1 MKTLSHE
8 EVAQCAHQIWQE
20 YGQPTGR
27 DEEIWFEAE
36 RRLQAGRKDRDENA
50 NMSKREND
58 TTVTESRG
66 ASALADRLKSP
77 DTDSNGGAGKATA
90 VPKMPA
96 QEAVKAEV
104 QKKEARAPKVVA
116 KNQPAKPTPA
126 PPGKPLY
133 DRPHSS

>member
-1 MKTLSHE
+1 MKPSHD

-36 RRLQAGRKDRDENA
+36 RRLQAGSKDSDGGANA
-50 NMSKREND
+50 SARESD

-66 ASALADRLKSP
+66 ASALADRLSHA
-77 DTDSNGGAGKATA
+77 DTGGNGSAGKATA

-96 QEAVKAEV
+96 QEAVKADV
-104 QKKEARAPKVVA
+104 QKKEARAPKVVSKA
-116 KNQPAKPTPA
+116 SPPKPTPA

-133 DRPHSS
+133 DRPHSA